1 MTMGLSDPRV
11 EALLAKS
18 RDEGRPSVAAQRMT
32 IPAWAIGVLVSL
44 LSAGASAAVT
54 YGVTITRVSTVERD
68 VAAALVR
75 VDQVDAARTT
85 TERELAVLKTRLD
98 AIADTGRET
107 REEVRGVREV
117 LDDIRARLPRR

>member
-1 MTMGLSDPRV
+1 MTMGPSDPRV

-18 RDEGRPSVAAQRMT
+18 REEGRPSMAQKASVPVWLIT
-32 IPAWAIGVLVSL
+32 ILASL
-44 LSAGASAAVT
+44 LAAGASALVT
-54 YGVTITRVSTVERD
+54 YGATVARVSTVERD
-68 VAAALVR
+68 VAATLVR
-75 VDQVDAARTT
+75 VDRVEAARGA

>member
-1 MTMGLSDPRV
+1 MTMGPSDPRV
-11 EALLAKS
+11 EALLARS
-18 RDEGRPSVAAQRMT
+18 RDEKGGAMVQKASVPVWMVSVMIA
-32 IPAWAIGVLVSL
+32 LVSGGL
-44 LSAGASAAVT
+44 ASAVT
-54 YGVTITRVSTVERD
+54 YGATIARVSTVERD
-68 VAAALVR
+68 VAATLVR
-75 VDQVDAARTT
+75 VDRVEAARGA